1 MKIRIINEGEDFMF
15 RLTEEEMDDLR
26 CKIFT
31 SSWGCTRY
39 LPYAF
44 TEQGIYMLMTV
55 LKGELAVKQSK
66 ALIRT
71 FKQMKDYIVE
81 NQGLISRRE
90 FLLAE
95 EKQHTKFKVHLSEHI
110 KLILENM

>member
-26 CKIFT
+26 CKLFT
-31 SSWGCTRY
+31 SSWGGTRY

-55 LKGELAVKQSK
+55 LKGDLAVRQSR
-66 ALIRT
+66 ALVRT
-71 FKQMKDYIVE
+71 FKQIKDYIVE
-81 NQGLISRRE
+81 NQE
-90 FLLAE
+90 MYN
-95 EKQHTKFKVHLSEHI
+95 
-110 KLILENM
+110 KLTCVKLTSSFI